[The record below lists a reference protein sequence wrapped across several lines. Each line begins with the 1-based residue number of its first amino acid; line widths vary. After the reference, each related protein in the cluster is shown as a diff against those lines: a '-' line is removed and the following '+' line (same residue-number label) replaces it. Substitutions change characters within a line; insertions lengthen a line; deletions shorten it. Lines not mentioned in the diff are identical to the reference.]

1 MADKRDYYEVLGV
14 ARDAADGD
22 IASAYRKLAI
32 KYHPDSNPEDEDAVT
47 WFKEAA
53 EAYEVLGDQEKRTRY
68 DQYGHAGVDGHGFQF
83 GSVEDIVEAFGDIF
97 SGGLFGGGLF
107 GRGRSRRHRRGADIR
122 CQLTLD
128 LEEAAEGVTKTVKF
142 RRHEL
147 CETCEGSG
155 NQPGSEPQTCRRCG
169 GNGQVVQSAGI
180 LRVQTTCPSCQ
191 GAGAIT
197 TDPCKTCQGQGRLGG
212 DVEHAVA
219 IPAGVDDGTRVR
231 ISGEGEPSLDG
242 GPNGDC
248 YCFIQVRPHQLF
260 QRDGSDLL
268 LQLPISY
275 TQATLGTTLEV
286 PTLNGPDEL
295 KIPSGT
301 QSGTLFRLS
310 RRGVPE
316 LQSSGCG
323 DLIIRTYIEVPNK
336 INREQK
342 ELLKQLAELE
352 QAHVTPERKSF
363 LEKLR
368 DQFLS

>member
-1 MADKRDYYEVLGV
+1 
-14 ARDAADGD
+14 
-22 IASAYRKLAI
+22 
-32 KYHPDSNPEDEDAVT
+32 
-47 WFKEAA
+47 
-53 EAYEVLGDQEKRTRY
+53 
-68 DQYGHAGVDGHGFQF
+68 
-83 GSVEDIVEAFGDIF
+83 
-97 SGGLFGGGLF
+97 
-107 GRGRSRRHRRGADIR
+107 
-122 CQLTLD
+122 
-128 LEEAAEGVTKTVKF
+128 
-142 RRHEL
+142 
-147 CETCEGSG
+147 
-155 NQPGSEPQTCRRCG
+155 
-169 GNGQVVQSAGI
+169 
-180 LRVQTTCPSCQ
+180 
-191 GAGAIT
+191 
-197 TDPCKTCQGQGRLGG
+197 
-212 DVEHAVA
+212 A

-316 LQSSGCG
+316 LQSGGCG